1 MNKDF
6 LIVQLT
12 NIENAKRTNR
22 LRVTNLVIENNE
34 LFKYLLELVFEV
46 KNKLSIKAAWVLEL
60 VCEEKLE
67 WIVPHLNYFTENIH
81 TVLFDSVLRPVS
93 KICKFLAIAYTSKN
107 ENLIKKCISTNHIE
121 NIIEAGFDWMISK
134 QKVAVKA
141 YTMNALYLF
150 GKDSDW
156 VHHELKIII
165 QQNIATESAAYKARG
180 KMTLALIN
188 KK

>member
-1 MNKDF
+1 MTKIF
-6 LIVQLT
+6 LIKQLT
-12 NIENAKRTNR
+12 NIENAKRINR
-22 LRVTNLVIENNE
+22 ERVVYLVLENAE
-34 LFKYLLELVFEV
+34 LMPYLVEIMFASDS
-46 KNKLSIKAAWVLEL
+46 KISIKAAWVLEL

-93 KICKFLAIAYTSKN
+93 KICNFLAIAYTSKN